1 LASAHLAIVKGG
13 GHADRPWRHDFNF
26 RACRVWRLH
35 RDVDRQGN
43 PMDEEMIGDH
53 VDHAARAAKL
63 TLRGIHILRHSFCS
77 HLAMRPAPAR
87 AIQQARGHADL
98 RTTQRYM
105 HLSPAALERAI
116 RLLEPADLGD
126 TLETGDQRTAE
137 S

>member
-1 LASAHLAIVKGG
+1 MVVPKCLIRSKKECGGTNMKTLITILMASVLLPAVPESDVSGAWAHLAIVKGG
-13 GHADRPWRHDFNF
+13 GNADRPWRHDFNF

-77 HLAMRPAPAR
+77 HLAMRPA
-87 AIQQARGHADL
+87 
-98 RTTQRYM
+98 
-105 HLSPAALERAI
+105 
-116 RLLEPADLGD
+116 
-126 TLETGDQRTAE
+126 
-137 S
+137 